1 MKNECNYLCCG
12 YTTGELITIYT
23 NAAKLHNMEL
33 MYVSTLPNFKQ
44 FTFDQAFTASLNFCS
59 FAYSNINVNSIISKE
74 DATALFIEIQELS
87 NKNAL
92 GEFAEI
98 LYKKGLLTTVQK
110 SFLIQI
116 LNTLNLF
123 QAEKPEL
130 VVASMYGLQN
140 NMLGRTDVPL
150 EEKALMIGMSCIA
163 IATVEF
169 WADAYSDKNNPW
181 HSNALKALPY
191 WLRKGGADLLGFAAG
206 AAVGFFIG
214 GPVVSAA
221 GGTLVGGAC
230 SNAIKE

>member
-1 MKNECNYLCCG
+1 
-12 YTTGELITIYT
+12 
-23 NAAKLHNMEL
+23 MEL
-33 MYVSTLPNFKQ
+33 MYVATLPNFKR
-44 FTFDQAFTASLNFCS
+44 FTFDQAFGASLNFCS
-59 FAYSNINVNSIISKE
+59 FAYPTVNVNSIISKE
-74 DATALFIEIQELS
+74 DATILFNEIQELT

-98 LYKKGLLTTVQK
+98 LYRKGLLTTVQK

-123 QAEKPEL
+123 EAEKPEL

-140 NMLGRTDVPL
+140 NMLGRTDVSL

-181 HSNALKALPY
+181 HSNTLKALPY

-206 AAVGFFIG
+206 AAVGLLIG
-214 GPVVSAA
+214 GPALSSV
-221 GGTLVGGAC
+221 GGTLVGSAC
-230 SNAIKE
+230 SNAVKE

>member
-33 MYVSTLPNFKQ
+33 MYVTGLPNFQ
-44 FTFDQAFTASLNFCS
+44 RFTFEQAFNASLNFCS
-59 FAYSNINVNSIISKE
+59 FAYPNLNVNSIISKE
-74 DATALFIEIQELS
+74 DASLLFTQIQDVT
-87 NKNAL
+87 NKNLL
-92 GEFAEI
+92 GEFAEN
-98 LYKKGLLTTVQK
+98 LYKRGLLTSMQK

-116 LNTLNLF
+116 INTMNLF

-130 VVASMYGLQN
+130 IVASMYGLQN
-140 NMLGRTDVPL
+140 NMLGRTDLQL
-150 EEKALMIGMSCIA
+150 EEKVLMIGMSCIA

-169 WADAYSDKNNPW
+169 WADAHTDKNNPW
-181 HSNALKALPY
+181 HSQTLKALPY

-206 AAVGFFIG
+206 AAVGLIG
-214 GPVVSAA
+214 GPAVSAA
-221 GGTLVGGAC
+221 GGTLVGAAC